1 MHHLH
6 SAANTAGNTQVT
18 DVEDINK
25 HFGLPAHTRSHL
37 QVTQCFRGQLQG
49 GKGSTY
55 ALVAQGF
62 ALCGHDPEPWLVD
75 ELIAVSSTRLPR
87 MDMSDLIT
95 LAEVSHDVDLS
106 SVKGNNVISCPMLFT
121 WLA

>member
-1 MHHLH
+1 VWSCDLCKSADTSNSTPSSSHL
-6 SAANTAGNTQVT
+6 VT
-18 DVEDINK
+18 
-25 HFGLPAHTRSHL
+25 LCPTCHTWSHL

-62 ALCGHDPEPWLVD
+62 ASCGHDPEPWLVD
-75 ELIAVSSTRLPR
+75 ELISVSSARLPR

-95 LAEVSHDVDLS
+95 L
-106 SVKGNNVISCPMLFT
+106 VKVGAS
-121 WLA
+121 